1 LKALYSLSIAFY
13 GFTKEETQHM
23 KEVTI
28 ENGGTPI
35 SDMNDE
41 QCTHIVI
48 NDQEVKQVPILTLS
62 NDSSD
67 ATGGGSLLSNSINGQ
82 KITSS
87 SSIATTS
94 SISTSCTNNTNQ
106 LTPTLKSNPTTTF
119 NPSSSPFSNTRA
131 SIVRAE
137 WFWASIQICC
147 RASECLYEFTKPK
160 AENTTKTH
168 IDPPTKRIKLS
179 VDNLLSHETLN
190 GCSNNHTNNNNNN
203 TSCADS
209 PHNQRQQQHSNQ
221 TPTNHSNARVSN
233 SHISNTSITNNNNN
247 NNNNHLKNSSNNL
260 LTSVL
265 SSVGLCNSNNNNNG
279 NNANLD
285 CDSPTLTNHM
295 NGRLSSGLY
304 GNMNRNNISNNNLS
318 TSASLL
324 DATADD
330 VMSSMF
336 KKYYFS

>member
-160 AENTTKTH
+160 AENTAKTH

-190 GCSNNHTNNNNNN
+190 GCSNNHTNNNNN

>member
-1 LKALYSLSIAFY
+1 
-13 GFTKEETQHM
+13 M

-35 SDMNDE
+35 SDINDE

-48 NDQEVKQVPILTLS
+48 NDQEVKQVPLLT
-62 NDSSD
+62 D
-67 ATGGGSLLSNSINGQ
+67 ATTATSSLLS
-82 KITSS
+82 TSTNEAKTTS
-87 SSIATTS
+87 TSSIATTS
-94 SISTSCTNNTNQ
+94 SISTSCNNNTNQ
-106 LTPTLKSNPTTTF
+106 LTPTHKSSATNF

-160 AENTTKTH
+160 VENTIKVN

-190 GCSNNHTNNNNNN
+190 GNMSNNHHN
-203 TSCADS
+203 TSSSDS
-209 PHNQRQQQHSNQ
+209 PHNQRQSHSNH
-221 TPTNHSNARVSN
+221 TPTHHSNVRVSN
-233 SHISNTSITNNNNN
+233 SHISNTSITNNN
-247 NNNNHLKNSSNNL
+247 HSKNSSNNL

-265 SSVGLCNSNNNNNG
+265 SSVGLCNSNNNNNNCNG
-279 NNANLD
+279 ANANLD
-285 CDSPTLTNHM
+285 CDSPTLTNHI

-336 KKYYFS
+336 IYLNLN